1 MAYISSNP
9 NSPLA
14 GLGNVLSNV
23 FNTVFDFLA
32 DLTNADARMRAVQA
46 LQAMSDEELM
56 TRYHSLTGEVI
67 PDVLEHFDLP
77 DLYQRLQQQK
87 KLQML

>member
-56 TRYHSLTGEVI
+56 TRYHIKRDEIVAHVFR
-67 PDVLEHFDLP
+67 DKMMF
-77 DLYQRLQQQK
+77 
-87 KLQML
+87 